1 MFDGWTSPFA
11 QATQQAQDRNAA
23 WNAIK
28 NDPGSA
34 ALIAGLSMLSNNN
47 GSRSFGQLVGRAGFD
62 TLTGLGSMEA
72 QRRAQERYD
81 QEQDIAFADAARKRQ
96 KDAFDMGMALN
107 QYQLDRD
114 KYQLDKQKQEAE
126 MRGWAMLNPYM
137 GGATSAG
144 SGGTSGAPNSSN
156 PLNMRVPGGTDFQ
169 SFDSPGDAFNSYL
182 GQFKRYQGRGLVTPA
197 QMIAGDDVNGQYV
210 PGWAPAAD
218 GNDTEAYIGNVGK
231 WTGLDMHEPI
241 NLDDPVAVSKLI
253 SGMARMEQN
262 DGAKWT
268 PDAVRSALY
277 GGQGSGDNPL
287 APPVIPE
294 SAKGTNPLAPGQV
307 PDSVPRVQP
316 HGAIPQTFGGVDR
329 ATLERVALLPGDAGA
344 AARQILSMRKDAF
357 GSQQAKIDDV
367 SGLGKR
373 WTAES
378 ADYLASGQSL
388 AAMIDYADQQSG
400 AGDLGLIFSYMKMLD
415 PASVVREGEQVQAVK
430 TGNIGDQLWAT
441 YEKVASG
448 EKLTPKQRY
457 NFIRSAAARFNTL
470 TNTQKRLNKHFEGIA
485 NEYRISPSLIITDL
499 YSDLPEAVSAW
510 MKNMDVQINKPEPS
524 SATRPAVVSS
534 FAGSGA
540 GGGSG
545 GGVGAGNNVAMKDI
559 SDDDLLT
566 ALGLK

>member
-1 MFDGWTSPFA
+1 MFDADTSPFA
-11 QATQQAQDRNAA
+11 GEQRKAGDRNAA

-28 NDPGSA
+28 ENPGSA
-34 ALIAGLSMLSNNN
+34 ALIAGISMLSNNN
-47 GSRSFGQLVGRAGFD
+47 GNRNFGQLVGRAGFD
-62 TLTGLGSMEA
+62 TLAGVGSMEA
-72 QRRAQERYD
+72 QRRAQERY
-81 QEQDIAFADAARKRQ
+81 QQQQNLAMAEAARKRQ
-96 KDAFDMGMALN
+96 KDAWDMGMQAA
-107 QYQLDRD
+107 QFGLDRD
-114 KYQLDKQKQEAE
+114 KYLLDRDKQAAE
-126 MRGWAMLNPYM
+126 LAGWRMLQGM
-137 GGATSAG
+137 GGAPSVG
-144 SGGTSGAPNSSN
+144 SEGVSGAPNASN

-169 SFDSPGDAFNSYL
+169 SFDSPGDAFGAYL
-182 GQFKRYQGRGLVTPA
+182 GQFRRYQGRGLMTPA

-231 WTGLDMHEPI
+231 WTGLDMHAPI

-253 SGMARMEQN
+253 SGMARMEQK

-268 PDAVRSALY
+268 PEAVRDALY

-307 PDSVPRVQP
+307 PDSVPRVHPQ
-316 HGAIPQTFGGVDR
+316 GTIPQTFGGLDR

-357 GSQQAKIDDV
+357 GSQQTKIDDV

-378 ADYLASGQSL
+378 ADYLSSGQSL
-388 AAMIDYADQQSG
+388 AAMMDYADQQSG

-430 TGNIGDQLWAT
+430 TGNIGDQLWAA
-441 YEKVASG
+441 YEKVTSG
-448 EKLTPKQRY
+448 KKLTPKQRY

-510 MKNMDVQINKPEPS
+510 MKNMEGQINKPEPS
-524 SATRPAVVSS
+524 STPPPVVGSA

-540 GGGSG
+540 GGGGG
-545 GGVGAGNNVAMKDI
+545 GGVGAGNEVAMKDI

-566 ALGLK
+566 SLGLK

>member
-253 SGMARMEQN
+253 SGMARMEQK

-287 APPVIPE
+287 APPVVPE

-344 AARQILSMRKDAF
+344 AARQILGMRKDAF
-357 GSQQAKIDDV
+357 VAQQPKIGDV
-367 SGLGKR
+367 SDLGKR
-373 WTAES
+373 WLSES
-378 ADYLASGQSL
+378 QNFLSMMDSANQLLASAKENS
-388 AAMIDYADQQSG
+388 A
-400 AGDLGLIFSYMKMLD
+400 AGDIGMIFTFMKALD
-415 PASVVREGEQVQAVK
+415 PTSVVREGEQASAQNAAGVPERVRNVYNNLLTGQRLSPRQRNEFISLANSLVK
-430 TGNIGDQLWAT
+430 
-441 YEKVASG
+441 SG
-448 EKLTPKQRY
+448 MPEQERRNKYFTELSNAY
-457 NFIRSAAARFNTL
+457 N
-470 TNTQKRLNKHFEGIA
+470 
-485 NEYRISPSLIITDL
+485 ISPSLVVRDL
-499 YSDLPEAVSAW
+499 YPGLTDVIDSYLALTPKDDVAKDYVPGVPSDT
-510 MKNMDVQINKPEPS
+510 S
-524 SATRPAVVSS
+524 SA
-534 FAGSGA
+534 FAGIGT
-540 GGGSG
+540 G
-545 GGVGAGNNVAMKDI
+545 GGVGAGNEVTMKDV